1 MTSGMYFGSAF
12 AMVVIPLALVRLT
25 FAAAFAC
32 YIDRVGFPIVYTTL
46 AREAWIPK
54 TIQGSVH
61 SAFYNGYTATQV
73 PGGALATK
81 IGGHRVIVWAFL
93 VWGAMSAMTPSDG
106 SRTRAIWWCRVGV
119 GGAMGTVFP
128 SMHAMLARSIPV
140 ENGIGR

>member
-1 MTSGMYFGSAF
+1 MNELVNPFPTSDDDAPF
-12 AMVVIPLALVRLT
+12 AMRDARDALVRLT

-128 SMHAMLARSIPV
+128 SCLLYTSPSPRD
-140 ENGIGR
+140 